1 MPAKRKFGR
10 PKQAILKELDPTEVS
25 VVERHKWLFLRYGK
39 TIKGKQWDS
48 WQVEVGAGR
57 WKSKEAALAMKGEFL
72 ALLSKETNLPLHKV
86 CTPIAKKARTDMV
99 TPARRASQL
108 TDTLSPMELEM
119 PKKQKVPP
127 CNYEKERV
135 KKRRVQRAEQR
146 KAAFLAWK
154 REAQERLARLK
165 DAIQRNNARSLIA
178 ITEDNP
184 EGIELNAIAIERV
197 HRKATG
203 VGMYYHLLLE
213 RKTNWEDYEEHD
225 QIQHTQAKAAEVAW
239 VCKDT
244 IYR

>member
-1 MPAKRKFGR
+1 MPAKRKGR

-25 VVERHKWLFLRYGK
+25 VVERHKWVFLRYGK

-119 PKKQKVPP
+119 PKKQKIPP

-184 EGIELNAIAIERV
+184 EGIELNAIAIEQCTRCV
-197 HRKATG
+197 AHVQGGEKQSR
-203 VGMYYHLLLE
+203 
-213 RKTNWEDYEEHD
+213 DYD
-225 QIQHTQAKAAEVAW
+225 
-239 VCKDT
+239 
-244 IYR
+244 

>member
-1 MPAKRKFGR
+1 
-10 PKQAILKELDPTEVS
+10 
-25 VVERHKWLFLRYGK
+25 
-39 TIKGKQWDS
+39 
-48 WQVEVGAGR
+48 
-57 WKSKEAALAMKGEFL
+57 
-72 ALLSKETNLPLHKV
+72 
-86 CTPIAKKARTDMV
+86 
-99 TPARRASQL
+99 
-108 TDTLSPMELEM
+108 MELEM

-135 KKRRVQRAEQR
+135 KKRRVQRAEKR

-197 HRKATG
+197 HRKAMC

-225 QIQHTQAKAAEVAW
+225 QIQHTQAKAAEAW

-244 IYR
+244 IYRWKNNFVNSMASLNPRKASESGSGCSALMIICARLLVSGWHQMYTRNSQMQIQVFHRGSFELKTSRRI

>member
-1 MPAKRKFGR
+1 MPAKRKLGR

-39 TIKGKQWDS
+39 TIKGKRWDS
-48 WQVEVGAGR
+48 KILSEKGAFR
-57 WKSKEAALAMKGEFL
+57 WESKDAALAMKGEFL
-72 ALLSKETNLPLHKV
+72 ALLSKETNLPLRKV

-154 REAQERLARLK
+154 EGRSHSVQRREKSPQSSSTLA
-165 DAIQRNNARSLIA
+165 N
-178 ITEDNP
+178 
-184 EGIELNAIAIERV
+184 
-197 HRKATG
+197 RK
-203 VGMYYHLLLE
+203 V
-213 RKTNWEDYEEHD
+213 
-225 QIQHTQAKAAEVAW
+225 
-239 VCKDT
+239 
-244 IYR
+244 